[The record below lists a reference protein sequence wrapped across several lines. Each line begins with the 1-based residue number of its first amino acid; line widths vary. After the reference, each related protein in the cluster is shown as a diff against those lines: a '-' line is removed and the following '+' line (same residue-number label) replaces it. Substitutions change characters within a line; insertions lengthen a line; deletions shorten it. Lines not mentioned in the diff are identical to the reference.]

1 MVLYMHQTFREG
13 TDMETEHKTSEA
25 RRRANTK
32 WQKNNVDQL
41 KVMARKE
48 EGAELRRY
56 ATEHGMGIT
65 EFFITAA
72 KEYMANHD

>member
-1 MVLYMHQTFREG
+1 
-13 TDMETEHKTSEA
+13 METEHKTSEA
-25 RRRANTK
+25 RRRASAK

-56 ATEHGMGIT
+56 ASDHGMGIT
-65 EFFITAA
+65 EFFLKAA
-72 KEYMANHD
+72 AEYMANHG